1 MLFRSAL
8 LKLRTSLD
16 PAKLAPLLVEPTQAL
31 LLSASAADHALGAR
45 LASEFHLVSL
55 EPVLIRVLDS
65 GTAVFKTRS
74 DAQAKETTTAT
85 MVPRAMDALRALT
98 TLRSERA
105 DLFMKLAENGEP
117 PVREAALA
125 ALAASRSADA
135 PARLLTLWPSLTS
148 AERTTAAERLA
159 SSKPSAQALLASL
172 RSGAVKRDE
181 VGLPALERMHT
192 LLPGDPQMEELWR
205 AVAAKFRRVLRLS
218 GGNDD
223 YVDAKLTLAGPF
235 TVEAWVKLAPGIN
248 NHDGILGAP
257 GSADF
262 NFFGSQFRVYGEIG
276 RAHV

>member
-1 MLFRSAL
+1 M
-8 LKLRTSLD
+8 
-16 PAKLAPLLVEPTQAL
+16 
-31 LLSASAADHALGAR
+31 
-45 LASEFHLVSL
+45 
-55 EPVLIRVLDS
+55 
-65 GTAVFKTRS
+65 
-74 DAQAKETTTAT
+74 
-85 MVPRAMDALRALT
+85 
-98 TLRSERA
+98 
-105 DLFMKLAENGEP
+105 
-117 PVREAALA
+117 
-125 ALAASRSADA
+125 
-135 PARLLTLWPSLTS
+135 TS

-262 NFFGSQFRVYGEIG
+262 NFFGSQFRHQSK
-276 RAHV
+276 HVVHTYVTDLGGLCRYLLGTSCENDQRQDQKGFFHGLFFMVRRSG